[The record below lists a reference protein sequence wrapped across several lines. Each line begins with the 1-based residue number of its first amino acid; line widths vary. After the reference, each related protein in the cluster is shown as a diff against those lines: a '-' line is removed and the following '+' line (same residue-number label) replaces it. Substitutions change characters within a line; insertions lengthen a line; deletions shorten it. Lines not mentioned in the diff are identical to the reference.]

1 MAETPRPFTQDA
13 ALTAI
18 AVNFQNPDVALVAD
32 QVLPR
37 HDVGDENY
45 KYDYYPPEEVFTV
58 PDTTVGRRG
67 AVPQVEF
74 SAEQR
79 TGTVVD
85 RGLESPVPNSDIDR
99 ARRQRANNNS
109 SYDPEARAVEGLKHL
124 VDLDREVRV
133 ASLVTNLATYD
144 ADKRVTLAGADKWSD
159 PNSDPIGD
167 VLAGQDATFI
177 ARPNYGVMGRDVY
190 TVLRTHPKIL
200 KAVHGND
207 GDSGVATKEQI
218 ARIFEL
224 NELLIGDS
232 FVNTARK
239 GQAANYAR
247 TWQNSFALFHRSS
260 AATHDNGIPTF
271 GITAEMRENG
281 STMIAGRIPSA
292 YGGLRGSTIIRV
304 GESIEEHIIAP
315 SVAYLIDAPI

>member
-1 MAETPRPFTQDA
+1 MPETPRPFVQDA

-18 AVNFQNPDVALVAD
+18 AVNFKNPDVALVAD
-32 QVLPR
+32 MVFPR
-37 HDVGDENY
+37 VDVGDETY
-45 KYDYYPPEEVFTV
+45 KYDFYPPEEVFTV

-74 SAEQR
+74 TAEQR

-85 RGLESPVPNSDIDR
+85 RGLDAPIPNSDIDR
-99 ARRQRANNNS
+99 ARRQRANGNS
-109 SYDPEARAVEGLKHL
+109 SFDPEARAVEGVRHMIA
-124 VDLDREVRV
+124 LDREVRV
-133 ASLVTNLATYD
+133 AGLVTDLNTYD
-144 ADKRVTLAGADKWSD
+144 ADKRVTLAGADKWTD

-200 KAVHGND
+200 KAVHGNQ

-232 FVNTARK
+232 YVNTARR

-271 GITAEMRENG
+271 GITAEVRENG
-281 STMIAGRIPSA
+281 SAMIAGRIPSSH
-292 YGGLRGSTIIRV
+292 GGIRGSTTIRV
-304 GESIEEHIIAP
+304 GESIEEHIIAA